1 MTKSHNVSK
10 SSNSAKFSPRKLG
23 TIMKMIEPEY
33 LAWRRTPM
41 SKRRESYMQFRDRVG
56 GLFGLSRHDM
66 NHVVHIIRYREVAIK
81 RRAMAG
87 ELALKV
93 AVEQMPVTP
102 ARIARLAAASLARR
116 AAKAV
121 SAMWLGGQKSS
132 DADQAKIPGGVSL
145 A

>member
-10 SSNSAKFSPRKLG
+10 SSNSAKFSSRKLG

-41 SKRRESYMQFRDRVG
+41 SKRRESYIQFRDRVG

-121 SAMWLGGQKSS
+121 SAMWLGGRKSS
-132 DADQAKIPGGVSL
+132 DADQAKIPGAVSL